1 MNAKN
6 YVMETFDPSDAASV
20 AKLNDLID
28 AVNSSSTTNISATNG
43 KYTMDGLLIET
54 AALLKVAMPTIK
66 TGDSADAAYAYSLK
80 KDCEKTGANF
90 MEEMISYHLKKM
102 SPNQNL

>member
-28 AVNSSSTTNISATNG
+28 AVNSSSTTSISATNG

-90 MEEMISYHLKKM
+90 MEEMMSYHLKRM